1 MKNQSFKPIHSGVPQ
16 GSILGPLLFVI
27 FINDLPLVL
36 QNVYADLY
44 ADDTTLHKSSS
55 SVSVLN
61 VELNTDLH
69 NVVEWYHENNM
80 VLNTEKN
87 KLMLIGSNQRHLVNE
102 TGVRIK
108 IDEDNFISSVETE
121 KLLGIYID
129 KTLSWEFQIDKLFA
143 IIVSRLSLMSRLNS
157 LFTFELS

>member
-1 MKNQSFKPIHSGVPQ
+1 MIIQLNGLILIYQEDVKKLRLAMKNQSFKPIHSGVPQ
-16 GSILGPLLFVI
+16 GSILGSLLFVI

-44 ADDTTLHKSSS
+44 ADDTTLHKSTS

-80 VLNTEKN
+80 VLNTEK
-87 KLMLIGSNQRHLVNE
+87 KTYVDWLKSNASSNILTLVL
-102 TGVRIK
+102 
-108 IDEDNFISSVETE
+108 SE
-121 KLLGIYID
+121 K
-129 KTLSWEFQIDKLFA
+129 KF
-143 IIVSRLSLMSRLNS
+143 
-157 LFTFELS
+157 

>member
-44 ADDTTLHKSSS
+44 ADDTTLHKSTS

-80 VLNTEKN
+80 VLNTEK
-87 KLMLIGSNQRHLVNE
+87 KTYVDWLKSNASSNILTLVL
-102 TGVRIK
+102 
-108 IDEDNFISSVETE
+108 SE
-121 KLLGIYID
+121 K
-129 KTLSWEFQIDKLFA
+129 KF
-143 IIVSRLSLMSRLNS
+143 
-157 LFTFELS
+157 